1 MANVTVEQVRFVL
14 FYFSTRKPLLLSR
27 RYYFMW
33 EPFLLFH
40 LLKKSGFYIF
50 IIFFNSFC
58 TGTLAKYLVE
68 ISV

>member
-1 MANVTVEQVRFVL
+1 MANITVEQVRFV
-14 FYFSTRKPLLLSR
+14 FCFSTRKPLLLSLS
-27 RYYFMW
+27 YYFMW

-40 LLKKSGFYIF
+40 ILKKSGFYIF
-50 IIFFNSFC
+50 IIFFNSLC